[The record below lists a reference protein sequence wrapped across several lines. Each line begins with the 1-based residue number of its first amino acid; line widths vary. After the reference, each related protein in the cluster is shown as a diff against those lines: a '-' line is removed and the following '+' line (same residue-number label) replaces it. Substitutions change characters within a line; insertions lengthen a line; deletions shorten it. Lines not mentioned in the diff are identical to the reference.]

1 LLVRLAAGAAVVAI
15 GLAVILLGDDVP
27 APIGRGAQAPDFALP
42 LLDGAR
48 EIRLSEYRGQAVLV
62 NFWATWCKPCEE
74 EMPAMERLYRRLHP
88 RGFEMLAVSVDEDP
102 DAVRGFREKMG
113 ITFPLLL
120 DPSQRVSRAY
130 QTMGFPE
137 SLLLDP
143 EGRVVERYVGPRQW
157 DHPAYVE
164 RIEGLL
170 LANEARASAGGRL
183 PRRAASGTLGPGWRA
198 HDPRGGW

>member
-1 LLVRLAAGAAVVAI
+1 MSEPVPPPDPRPEEKEPPAQRSSTLVRLVAGAAVLAV

-27 APIGRGAQAPDFALP
+27 EPVGRGGAAPDFALP
-42 LLDGAR
+42 LLDGDR
-48 EIRLSEYRGQAVLV
+48 ELRLSDHRGQVVLV

-88 RGFEMLAVSVDEDP
+88 RGFEMLAVSVDEDSG
-102 DAVRGFREKMG
+102 AVRAFREKMG
-113 ITFPLLL
+113 ITFPLLM
-120 DPSQRVSRAY
+120 DPSQEVARAY

-137 SLLLDP
+137 SLLIDP
-143 EGRVVERYVGPRQW
+143 EGRVVERYVGPREW

-170 LANEARASAGGRL
+170 AGRTGGRGQ
-183 PRRAASGTLGPGWRA
+183 P
-198 HDPRGGW
+198 